1 MTPLTWARIT
11 RWHRS
16 CPCTGGLLVTAGG
29 VELVGV
35 VLTAPG
41 FLALAGAS
49 AVASWLLGALLI
61 VAGLT
66 VLFDPRLRY
75 FAGTTAI
82 VCGLLSLALSNLGG
96 YLLGCLL
103 AVLGGSL
110 TLAWTPHP
118 TTEPRRP

>member
-1 MTPLTWARIT
+1 MTLPSWDRIT
-11 RWHRS
+11 RWRRS
-16 CPCTGGLLVTAGG
+16 CPFTAGLLVTAGG

-49 AVASWLLGALLI
+49 AVASWLLGALLV

-75 FAGTTAI
+75 FAGTATV
-82 VCGLLSLALSNLGG
+82 VCGLLSLLLSNLGG

-103 AVLGGSL
+103 AVVGGCL
-110 TLAWTPHP
+110 TLAWTP
-118 TTEPRRP
+118 TDSR